1 MDEDNNAATASN
13 DNDEVMEGND
23 AENET
28 VDETTNDET
37 LDDDAEDDGDA
48 SSSNNNN
55 NSGGGKPSG
64 GGKSNYRTNQR
75 GGGGGGGRRYT
86 PYARNHRAVYHQSDE
101 SDPSC
106 RVYVGNLAWEVTWKE
121 LKDHMKKSDCEIV
134 RADILASPDG
144 RSKGCGIV
152 EFASVEG
159 AKRALTLN
167 DSELMGRQIFVREDR
182 ENGSGGGYYTQQP
195 GNAPSGGGGGGG
207 GAPAGGAGGRMS
219 SEKQDCRVYVGNLS
233 WDVSWQDLKDHMRS
247 AGDVSFA
254 EVMQEPGGR
263 SKGCGVVE
271 FKSSEEAKEA
281 IDSLNDTELKGRMI
295 FVREDRETGGGG
307 GGGGRGGNF
316 GGGGGGGHYGGG
328 SNSTS
333 VYVGNLA
340 YETSW
345 QDLKDHMRQAGNV
358 DQANVLQSDDGR
370 SKGCGIVIYQNAR
383 DASRAIRE
391 LQNSVLHGRP
401 IFVREDREQGGGGRR
416 SGGARGRGGGDRG
429 GYGGGGGGGDGG
441 GAEAGCQLFV
451 NNLSYDT
458 SWKELK
464 DHFRQCGDV
473 ERVEVIEGPDGR
485 KKGFGTV
492 RFYKADDAT
501 KAIET
506 LNQVELQGR
515 QLEVR
520 HDNKAG
526 RGR

>member
-1 MDEDNNAATASN
+1 MTDETNEETVVAKEETETENVEDNGDDNEPMDEDQD
-13 DNDEVMEGND
+13 DNGADGDDNGGDDED
-23 AENET
+23 
-28 VDETTNDET
+28 
-37 LDDDAEDDGDA
+37 DDGD
-48 SSSNNNN
+48 
-55 NSGGGKPSG
+55 KPSG
-64 GGKSNYRTNQR
+64 GGKSNYRR
-75 GGGGGGGRRYT
+75 GGGSGRRYA
-86 PYARNHRAVYHQSDE
+86 PYPRNNRAVYHQSDD

-121 LKDHMKKSDCEIV
+121 LKDHMKKCECEIV

-152 EFASVEG
+152 EFASEEG
-159 AKRALTLN
+159 AKRALVLN
-167 DSELMGRQIFVREDR
+167 DTELMGRQIFVREDR
-182 ENGSGGGYYTQQP
+182 ESGSGGGYYTQQP
-195 GNAPSGGGGGGG
+195 GNAPSGGGGGG
-207 GAPAGGAGGRMS
+207 RMTG

-233 WDVSWQDLKDHMRS
+233 WEVSWQDLKDHMRS

-254 EVMQEPGGR
+254 EVMTQPDGR

-271 FKSSEEAKEA
+271 YESSEDAKQA
-281 IDSLNDTELKGRMI
+281 IETLNDSELKGRMI
-295 FVREDRETGGGG
+295 FVREDRETGRGGG
-307 GGGGRGGNF
+307 GGEHR
-316 GGGGGGGHYGGG
+316 GGGHRGG
-328 SNSTS
+328 SSTS

-358 DQANVLQSDDGR
+358 DQANILQSDEGR
-370 SKGCGIVIYQNAR
+370 SKGCGIVVYQNPR

-401 IFVREDREQGGGGRR
+401 IFVREDREQGGGGR
-416 SGGARGRGGGDRG
+416 GGRGGGRGFGSRGRG
-429 GYGGGGGGGDGG
+429 GYGGRGGGGGDGIG
-441 GAEAGCQLFV
+441 NGCQLFV

-458 SWKELK
+458 TWTELK
-464 DHFRQCGDV
+464 EHFSQCGDV
-473 ERVEVIEGPDGR
+473 DRVDVIEGPGGR

-492 RFYKADDAT
+492 SFYNAEDAT

-506 LNQVELQGR
+506 LNGVEFMGR
-515 QLEVR
+515 DLEVR

>member
-1 MDEDNNAATASN
+1 MDEDTNADTTAPIKMENDEEILEGNNN
-13 DNDEVMEGND
+13 DNVDNESGDDEDEDEV
-23 AENET
+23 
-28 VDETTNDET
+28 
-37 LDDDAEDDGDA
+37 LDDGTDGED
-48 SSSNNNN
+48 STNNT
-55 NSGGGKPSG
+55 SGGGSGKPSG
-64 GGKSNYRTNQR
+64 GGKSNYRYNR
-75 GGGGGGGRRYT
+75 GGGGGGGRRYA
-86 PYARNHRAVYHQSDE
+86 PYPRNNRAVYHQSDD

-121 LKDHMKKSDCEIV
+121 LKDHMKKCECEIV

-182 ENGSGGGYYTQQP
+182 ESGSGGGYYTQQP
-195 GNAPSGGGGGGG
+195 GNAPSGGAGGGGG
-207 GAPAGGAGGRMS
+207 GGRMS

-271 FKSSEEAKEA
+271 FKSPEEAKEA

-295 FVREDRETGGGG
+295 FVREDRETS
-307 GGGGRGGNF
+307 GGGGRGGGS
-316 GGGGGGGHYGGG
+316 GGGGGGYYGGG
-328 SNSTS
+328 ANSTS

-358 DQANVLQSDDGR
+358 DQANVLQSEDGR
-370 SKGCGIVIYQNAR
+370 SKGCGIVIYQSVR

-416 SGGARGRGGGDRG
+416 
-429 GYGGGGGGGDGG
+429 GGGGGGGS
-441 GAEAGCQLFV
+441 AACQLFV

-492 RFYKADDAT
+492 RFYKAKDAT

-506 LNQVELQGR
+506 LNGVELQGR

>member
-1 MDEDNNAATASN
+1 MTDETNEETVVAKEETETENVEDNGDDNEPMDEDQDDGADGD
-13 DNDEVMEGND
+13 DNGGDDED
-23 AENET
+23 
-28 VDETTNDET
+28 
-37 LDDDAEDDGDA
+37 DDGD
-48 SSSNNNN
+48 
-55 NSGGGKPSG
+55 KPSG
-64 GGKSNYRTNQR
+64 GGKSNYRR
-75 GGGGGGGRRYT
+75 GGGSGRRYA
-86 PYARNHRAVYHQSDE
+86 PYPRNNRAVYHQSDD

-121 LKDHMKKSDCEIV
+121 LKDHMKKCECEIV

-152 EFASVEG
+152 EFASEEG
-159 AKRALTLN
+159 AKRALVLN
-167 DSELMGRQIFVREDR
+167 DTELMGRQIFVREDR
-182 ENGSGGGYYTQQP
+182 ESGSGGGYYTQQP

-207 GAPAGGAGGRMS
+207 RMTG

-233 WDVSWQDLKDHMRS
+233 WEVSWQDLKDHMRS

-254 EVMQEPGGR
+254 EVMTQPDGR

-271 FKSSEEAKEA
+271 YESSEDAKQA
-281 IDSLNDTELKGRMI
+281 IETLNDSELKGRMI
-295 FVREDRETGGGG
+295 FVREDRETGRGGG
-307 GGGGRGGNF
+307 GGEHR
-316 GGGGGGGHYGGG
+316 GGGHRGG
-328 SNSTS
+328 SSTS

-358 DQANVLQSDDGR
+358 DQANILQSDEGR
-370 SKGCGIVIYQNAR
+370 SKGCGIVVYQNPR

-401 IFVREDREQGGGGRR
+401 IFVREDREQGGGGR
-416 SGGARGRGGGDRG
+416 GGRGGGRGFGSRGRG
-429 GYGGGGGGGDGG
+429 GYGGRGGGGGDGIG
-441 GAEAGCQLFV
+441 NGCQLFV

-458 SWKELK
+458 TWTELK
-464 DHFRQCGDV
+464 EHFSQCGDV
-473 ERVEVIEGPDGR
+473 DRVDVIEGPGGR

-492 RFYKADDAT
+492 SFYNAEDAT

-506 LNQVELQGR
+506 LNGVEFMGR
-515 QLEVR
+515 DLEVR